1 MVIVAGMPADLRHPP
16 EAYHFT
22 VAVFVVADGHV
33 LLHLHRRTGLWLPPG
48 GHIEP
53 GELPDEAA
61 LRETLEEAGLRVRL
75 VGRPGIEHEAPDA
88 PRQLV
93 RPEGI
98 QLEDI
103 SAEHQHIDLV
113 YFAVPDD
120 DPVAAPG
127 GALPTLGGEGGMRWV
142 ARDDLASV
150 PLTEEVAAWVELALA
165 EVPRRVSVG

>member
-1 MVIVAGMPADLRHPP
+1 MTGEHRYPP

-22 VAVFVVADGHV
+22 VAVFVVEHGHV

-61 LRETLEEAGLRVRL
+61 LRETLEEAGLAVRL
-75 VGRPGIEHEAPDA
+75 VGGTGIDHHADDA

-93 RPEGI
+93 RPEGV

-103 SAEHQHIDLV
+103 SPEHQHIDLI
-113 YFAVPDD
+113 YFAVP
-120 DPVAAPG
+120 AP
-127 GALPTLGGEGGMRWV
+127 GALPGDGTLPVLGGEGGMRWV
-142 ARDDLASV
+142 DRSQLAGL
-150 PLTEEVAAWVELALA
+150 PLTEEVAAWVERALL
-165 EVPRRVSVG
+165 EVPRRLGAASR

>member
-1 MVIVAGMPADLRHPP
+1 MTSAPRYAP

-22 VAVFVVADGHV
+22 VAVFVVEQGHV

-61 LRETLEEAGLRVRL
+61 LRETREEAGIDVRL
-75 VGRPGIEHEAPDA
+75 VGGTGIDHHADDA

-103 SAEHQHIDLV
+103 SPEHQHIDLI
-113 YFAVPDD
+113 YFAVPVDADD
-120 DPVAAPG
+120 G
-127 GALPTLGGEGGMRWV
+127 LPTLGGEGGMEWV
-142 ARDDLASV
+142 GPDRMAQL
-150 PLTEEVAAWVELALA
+150 PLTEEVATWVRRALE
-165 EVPRRVSVG
+165 EVPRRLGA